1 MAILV
6 EDGSGRTIA
15 LAARVLVG
23 RSDAAQMQLADRR
36 VSSEHASIRW
46 LGDGW
51 QVRDLGS
58 RNGTFLDG
66 RRLGAGESAPLAT
79 GHKLSF
85 GGLSGGWVLV
95 DAGPPA
101 VVAQCLVDGRRCTS
115 EDGLLALPDA
125 ETASAT
131 VFRTPDGLFWFEDQ
145 DGARELRDADVVEV
159 DGVAWRVLLP
169 VLPLETAEGERTLG
183 ANDLTLTFSVSRDEE
198 HVDVEVRWQ
207 GGSASLASRAH
218 HYPLLVLARQRLADA
233 AAGVADSEQGW
244 IWPDALAKMLGSTQ
258 NHLNVSIHR
267 IRKEFAALGV
277 FDGAAV
283 VERRGGSGPVRVG
296 VRRLEVGSAS

>member
-6 EDGSGRTIA
+6 EEGTGRTIA

-23 RSDAAQMQLADRR
+23 RSDAAQLQLADRR

-51 QVRDLGS
+51 QIRDLGS

-66 RRLGAGESAPLAT
+66 RRLGPGESVPVPA
-79 GHKLSF
+79 GGKLTF
-85 GGLSGGWVLV
+85 GGLNGGWVVV

-131 VFRTPDGLFWFEDQ
+131 VFRTPDGLWWFEADEA
-145 DGARELRDADVVEV
+145 ARELRNADLVEV
-159 DGVAWRVLLP
+159 DGAVWRIHLP
-169 VLPLETAEGERTLG
+169 VLAAETAEGERTVG
-183 ANDLTLTFSVSRDEE
+183 ASDLVITFAVSLDEE
-198 HVDVEVRWQ
+198 HVDVAVRWP
-207 GGSASLASRAH
+207 GGSATLPSRAH
-218 HYPLLVLARQRLADA
+218 HYPLLVLARQRLSDA
-233 AAGVADSEQGW
+233 AAGVSDAEQGW

-283 VERRGGSGPVRVG
+283 VERRGGTGPVRIG
-296 VRRLEVGSAS
+296 VYQLDVGSAS